1 MKKINARGET
11 LEQFLDLY
19 NPKKYDKPS
28 LTTDAVIFTIDDK
41 ISEEKNRKALQILL
55 VKRKD
60 HPCIGQWA
68 LPGGFL
74 NMEEGLHECAKRE
87 LGEET
92 HIDVFMEQ
100 LRTIG
105 DNPHR
110 DPRDRI
116 ISVAYMALI
125 DKRQHHVIAD
135 DDAEDAK
142 WFRIERSE
150 KEDTHVDEDSWG
162 THHSHRI
169 THYLLVSDD
178 GKDRIEFDL
187 DVSVTFTGYNNT
199 DTRALVKNVSQ
210 GEAIAFDHSELI
222 DYALTRL
229 MGKIDYEP
237 IALSLLPK
245 TFTLKELMEVYEVIK
260 NDTYSKKNFHRNI
273 LKKGFL
279 KETGDLKQ
287 PNGKGKPAKLY
298 TFDFNWAIW
307 NRR

>member
-1 MKKINARGET
+1 MEKINQRGET
-11 LEQFLDLY
+11 LDQFLDKY
-19 NPKKYDKPS
+19 NPKKYEKPS
-28 LTTDAVIFTIDDK
+28 LTTDAVIFTIDDTGERLK
-41 ISEEKNRKALQILL
+41 SGKSLQILL

-74 NMEEGLHECAKRE
+74 NMSEGLHECAKRE

-100 LRTIG
+100 LKTIG
-105 DNPHR
+105 DNPYR

-116 ISVAYMALI
+116 VSVAYMALI
-125 DKRQHHVIAD
+125 DKSQHHVIAD

-142 WFRIERSE
+142 WFSIERSE
-150 KEDTHVDEDSWG
+150 KLDTEVAENSWG
-162 THHSHRI
+162 EHHSHRI
-169 THYLLVSDD
+169 THYRLVSDD
-178 GKDRIEFDL
+178 HKACIEFDL

-199 DTRALVKNVSQ
+199 ETTALVKNVTQ
-210 GEAIAFDHSELI
+210 GEAIAFDHSEVI

-245 TFTLKELMEVYEVIK
+245 TFTLMELMEVYELIK
-260 NDTYSKKNFHRNI
+260 NEAYAKKNFHRNI
-273 LKKGFL
+273 LKRGFL
-279 KETGDLKQ
+279 KETGETKQ
-287 PNGKGKPAKLY
+287 PSGKGKPAKLY

>member
-1 MKKINARGET
+1 MDKVNQRGET
-11 LEQFLDLY
+11 LKDFLG
-19 NPKKYDKPS
+19 KYDPSRYEKAS

-41 ISEEKNRKALQILL
+41 QIESVNSKALQILL

-60 HPCIGQWA
+60 HPCVGQWA

-74 NMEEGLHECAKRE
+74 NMSEGLHECAKRE

-100 LRTIG
+100 LKTIG
-105 DNPHR
+105 DNPYR

-116 ISVAYMALI
+116 VSVAYMALV
-125 DKRQHHVIAD
+125 DKRKHQVIAD

-142 WFRIERSE
+142 WFSIERSE
-150 KEDTHVDEDSWG
+150 FLDNQVAEDSWG
-162 THHSHRI
+162 THHSHRV
-169 THYLLVSDD
+169 THYKLVSDD
-178 GKDRIEFDL
+178 LKEVIEFDL
-187 DVSVTFTGYNNT
+187 DVSVTFVGYSNT
-199 DTRALVKNVSQ
+199 NTEAIVKNVSQ
-210 GEAIAFDHSELI
+210 GEAIAFDHAEVI

-229 MGKIDYEP
+229 VGKIDYEP
-237 IALSLLPK
+237 IALSLMPK
-245 TFTLKELMEVYEVIK
+245 TFTLKALMEVYEVIK
-260 NDTYSKKNFHRNI
+260 NELYAKKNFHRNI

-279 KETGDLKQ
+279 KETGELEQ

-298 TFDFNWAIW
+298 TFDFNWNIW